1 MSTLSVC
8 LFLCLHMCIYI
19 LQTSIYLPLEG
30 RQGTS
35 SMSKQE
41 LLSYRSFISLVR
53 QFYTFIC
60 KTSHKKFDFFIIHDS
75 IYTKPIEE
83 KALFMER

>member
-1 MSTLSVC
+1 
-8 LFLCLHMCIYI
+8 
-19 LQTSIYLPLEG
+19 
-30 RQGTS
+30 
-35 SMSKQE
+35 MSKQE

-83 KALFMER
+83 KALFMERWKKEGTADCTIGVYGKINQHEDLQLSLKEQ